1 MMPMGGSVSPTIG
14 RAPETDTFEN
24 KNNMMRLIIR
34 LLFVIAALATSVNA
48 TPQESDTL
56 VYKGGS
62 LSVLGFRFAPA
73 LNKKLYELA
82 TKDDRWIF
90 QSSLWRGYTA
100 VLQVRED
107 KLYLIGVDLNCHEPK
122 PSLKDILGFEIPDEG
137 VFADFYTGDLFHGFG
152 DTWGYIHHSAAGEQ
166 RKKLRKFVIED
177 GILKSVTE
185 VETEKPIE
193 LIQDR
198 IMKDIEMLTETFRE
212 TDPDDPFVPVE
223 EDGEG
228 ETVPRPESK

>member
-1 MMPMGGSVSPTIG
+1 
-14 RAPETDTFEN
+14 
-24 KNNMMRLIIR
+24 MRLILR
-34 LLFVIAALATSVNA
+34 LFTVMAALAASVSA

-56 VYKGGS
+56 IHKGAS
-62 LSVLGFRFAPA
+62 SSVLGFRFAPD

-100 VLQVRED
+100 VLQIRGD

-137 VFADFYTGDLFHGFG
+137 VLADFFTGELFHGFG
-152 DTWGYIHHSAAGEQ
+152 DTWGYIHHSASGEQ
-166 RKKLRKFVIED
+166 RKKLRKFVIEA

-198 IMKDIEMLTETFRE
+198 IMKDIEMLTETLRE
-212 TDPDDPFVPVE
+212 TDPEDPFTPVE

-228 ETVPRPESK
+228 KPAPRPESE